1 MGGGTGHGAR
11 KGLIGWPPR
20 IWANQAPEVRGIR
33 DWLPGPGSGPAPRDA
48 KGHPEPGCPG
58 TLESSVSSEPGAG
71 GAAAHARASAL
82 AVKMA
87 ARVLAGRFPVTSH
100 LSRHSL
106 AINPHR
112 RSSSLLSRH
121 FRPAGAVSP
130 SFVLSISPR
139 FPR

>member
-1 MGGGTGHGAR
+1 MGGGTGHRAH

-71 GAAAHARASAL
+71 GAAAHARASAR

-87 ARVLAGRFPVTSH
+87 ARVLAGRFPVPPTF
-100 LSRHSL
+100 R
-106 AINPHR
+106 AIPW
-112 RSSSLLSRH
+112 L
-121 FRPAGAVSP
+121 
-130 SFVLSISPR
+130 
-139 FPR
+139 